1 MSDCECSPQSRSAE
15 RIFITCDI
23 GLALFYCNLWA
34 HSKFG
39 NNDTVMTDTFLG
51 DKRAFLLEEVIEQEI
66 LIRESPTG
74 NPNSTAHLRGEC
86 LEDPQ

>member
-1 MSDCECSPQSRSAE
+1 
-15 RIFITCDI
+15 
-23 GLALFYCNLWA
+23 
-34 HSKFG
+34 
-39 NNDTVMTDTFLG
+39 MTDTLHG

-74 NPNSTAHLRGEC
+74 NPNSTARLRGEC